1 MTKSQTANRQSGF
14 TTAEMVV
21 YPMIVVTL
29 MGVAFG
35 FYHNSKIDDAVAA
48 AVDLGLEQQAVIE
61 EYFGIYGEMP
71 QSQADINLTSLI
83 PQGILIGMDYRA
95 ASWACQLPI
104 NIAPEPSG
112 P

>member
-14 TTAEMVV
+14 TTAEMGV

-35 FYHNSKIDDAVAA
+35 FLPALFKARSSSTIIGTTLDCDP
-48 AVDLGLEQQAVIE
+48 LG
-61 EYFGIYGEMP
+61 
-71 QSQADINLTSLI
+71 
-83 PQGILIGMDYRA
+83 
-95 ASWACQLPI
+95 
-104 NIAPEPSG
+104 APRGLWVVYDCDPLGSPWVCCVYVLDCDPLG